1 MHDLAAD
8 LPAPRDDEPADLR
21 RDILDELSDHLQCAV
36 DRERQRAALEGED
49 VASLPESNLWQRAVT
64 RFGEPAKIVRQL
76 WWDAMKERIM
86 SQRTQTASL
95 VIMTVLVLGMFVL
108 TWMSL
113 ADSRRLAQDNQQLNR
128 DLLAQMQLLADRPQ
142 PAPVVQPTAIESPAE
157 WNELQFRCVWGD
169 ETGEPVEGVR
179 IYLESDSDNTSGIPP
194 GEETS
199 GADGIVD
206 FGKVLYGTYT
216 FTVRT
221 PNRLIYR
228 RQVAIRPG
236 QDKSV
241 TVVCPDGDGT
251 QTVTLEPGF
260 DWNVIPESFR
270 EQTWLYYVVSG
281 DGMAL
286 GQGSGLWDTD
296 YEYEWPESSLDG
308 SAIGESFGYSPGIEL
323 YLINSSGQILPAG
336 ELLVEESQVDADW
349 VAGSHL
355 ARVASQLIE
364 LPEQP
369 TYVDSIQLPVGGYN
383 VYARMAVV
391 DPDDPTGR
399 RVLLIQDLPLGGGG
413 GFGGDPYGSAMGGPY
428 GEEAMASMMGGG
440 GRRGRGQ
447 QQGRA
452 GDREFSVPL
461 GRLPLSYL
469 ISNYGNDAVAMMS
482 AGAGDY
488 GAGGYGGPMGSSSN
502 MYTVDWDKPAT
513 WEVIVPETGSMA
525 LAELALRV
533 PVGMNVAPVNARF
546 ILGADDAPQAGSAVD
561 LVWKGL
567 LVDDE
572 GNVHL
577 EEHVLLTGVD
587 LMAFSGPSGEVG
599 EEMYQEFYVPIT
611 AEEAAVFLDESIA
624 LGLWVRASTEQVRD
638 TATTMMDAELIER
651 LKSTSV
657 LYPVSN
663 QNELPMGMQI
673 ITIDARGSLTGSSGP
688 DFLERGSLC
697 HVSLR
702 RPTETETTHTLLRLL
717 DNRLVHGVHRVSDN
731 LAEYQVDILVT
742 ADESSLITDAQR
754 IDEVTAGY
762 IYEPTSINPLRET
775 PNLEEVRRELSNIE
789 RRTMLPPGTGISIV
803 GANISAEDV
812 DSLQLDD
819 VVDLVWSGLLMN
831 ADGHVI
837 SEEHIL
843 IAGLNLVEIREPID
857 QGQFSFVRLGM
868 PVTADEVAALDSLR
882 NRDLFVR
889 PSTLLAR
896 TSADESIDGA
906 LLERLQQD
914 TAKYVSRRFMEND
927 YEMQR
932 FVAESKPVTVAAPA
946 SAFDG
951 SAIDELSVGMLCNL
965 YLQIPQ
971 GPESTNVS
979 SDRQHRLLLSNR
991 MVVKNVETN
1000 ANGLRESVVFIHDI
1014 EVELFELA
1022 QRVGEVVALP
1032 AYVASEIDPDMPN
1045 PGLEEAVTTLK
1056 VLLPEDDD
1064 PEADALPVE

>member
-1 MHDLAAD
+1 MNLAAD

-95 VIMTVLVLGMFVL
+95 VIMSLFCLGMFVL

-113 ADSRRLAQDNQQLNR
+113 ANSRRQAAVNR

-142 PAPVVQPTAIESPAE
+142 PAPIVQPTAIESPAE
-157 WNELQFRCVWGD
+157 WNELKFQCVWGT
-169 ETGEPVEGVR
+169 EAGEPAEGVR
-179 IYLESDSDNTSGIPP
+179 IYLQSDSDNTSGIPP

-199 GADGIVD
+199 GADGVVD

-221 PNRLIYR
+221 PNHLIYR

-236 QDKSV
+236 QDKTV
-241 TVVCPDGDGT
+241 TVVCPDGDAT

-270 EQTWLYYVVSG
+270 DRAWLYCVVTG

-286 GQGSGLWDTD
+286 GHGSGPWDTD
-296 YEYEWPESSLDG
+296 YDYEWPQSSLDG
-308 SAIGESFGYSPGIEL
+308 SAITGGFGYGPGLEL

-364 LPEQP
+364 IPEQP

-452 GDREFSVPL
+452 GDRELATPL
-461 GRLPLSYL
+461 GRMPLSYL

-502 MYTVDWDKPAT
+502 MYTVDWDQPAT

-561 LVWKGL
+561 FVWKGL

-611 AEEAAVFLDESIA
+611 AEEAAVLSEDAIVR
-624 LGLWVRASTEQVRD
+624 GLSARASSGPVRS
-638 TATTMMDAELIER
+638 TADASIDGDVLARLKRDSAQYYGEVPTDVPEGMRIVSLRVPDHWQAGVDLDSLEPGSLCDLLFQDGRIVDGVAARRRLLSGRLVYSAQKDSSVNGVFDVSLFVTVQEAELI
-651 LKSTSV
+651 
-657 LYPVSN
+657 
-663 QNELPMGMQI
+663 
-673 ITIDARGSLTGSSGP
+673 A
-688 DFLERGSLC
+688 
-697 HVSLR
+697 
-702 RPTETETTHTLLRLL
+702 
-717 DNRLVHGVHRVSDN
+717 
-731 LAEYQVDILVT
+731 
-742 ADESSLITDAQR
+742 
-754 IDEVTAGY
+754 
-762 IYEPTSINPLRET
+762 
-775 PNLEEVRRELSNIE
+775 
-789 RRTMLPPGTGISIV
+789 
-803 GANISAEDV
+803 
-812 DSLQLDD
+812 
-819 VVDLVWSGLLMN
+819 
-831 ADGHVI
+831 
-837 SEEHIL
+837 
-843 IAGLNLVEIREPID
+843 
-857 QGQFSFVRLGM
+857 
-868 PVTADEVAALDSLR
+868 
-882 NRDLFVR
+882 
-889 PSTLLAR
+889 
-896 TSADESIDGA
+896 
-906 LLERLQQD
+906 
-914 TAKYVSRRFMEND
+914 
-927 YEMQR
+927 
-932 FVAESKPVTVAAPA
+932 
-946 SAFDG
+946 
-951 SAIDELSVGMLCNL
+951 
-965 YLQIPQ
+965 
-971 GPESTNVS
+971 
-979 SDRQHRLLLSNR
+979 
-991 MVVKNVETN
+991 
-1000 ANGLRESVVFIHDI
+1000 
-1014 EVELFELA
+1014 LA
-1022 QRVGEVVALP
+1022 QRLQSAVIAGNGESGLCQIVALP
-1032 AYVASEIDPDMPN
+1032 SYGTQTVDPTDENPNVAERIQE
-1045 PGLEEAVTTLK
+1045 LEALIPAVE
-1056 VLLPEDDD
+1056 P
-1064 PEADALPVE
+1064 DALEVLPNEGVDEAALPPANNEGTQIDAAEAAPVE